1 MNVEYRILGPL
12 DVMVDGR
19 AVALAGR
26 HQRALLALLLAHANE
41 VVPLDRLIDGLWDEA
56 PPETAANIVQGYV
69 SQLRKLLGRETI
81 VTRGRGYALI
91 AADGALDLQR
101 FEQRAASGTA
111 EHAAGRPEAA
121 ANELRAALAL
131 WRGPS
136 LSDLADLPAL
146 RPIAARLDEL
156 RLAALERRIGAD
168 LECGRA
174 AEAAAELDTLIA
186 EHPLR
191 ERLRALQM
199 RALYRC
205 GRQADALAAYRA
217 ARAALV
223 DQLALEPSAELQEL
237 ERAILRQDPSLA
249 PTDGTPSPPAAPAVM
264 CAALATTAPA
274 AAADLGAPLAAER
287 DAELVLAA
295 TVPSVDRLG
304 LVTGEL
310 RELGAALG
318 PRGVIVRTAVFTSVT
333 PGNDLARLAAEQD
346 AALLIADAPSGLLE
360 DARVI
365 ALLEHAPCDVAVLVG
380 DRRLGAGPVLVPF
393 SGAEHDWAAVELG
406 AWLARSLHRPLRLAG
421 ASTGASGRDASRLLA
436 SASLAL
442 QRALGVRAEPVIVEP
457 SPEALVAAA
466 ADAGVVVVGLTERWR
481 HEGLGRARTALATH
495 PGAPAL
501 LVRRGLR
508 PGGLAGRA
516 GDTRFTWTIATAVA

>member
-1 MNVEYRILGPL
+1 MI
-12 DVMVDGR
+12 VDGH

-121 ANELRAALAL
+121 ATELRAALAL

-156 RLAALERRIGAD
+156 RLAALERRIGVD
-168 LECGRA
+168 LECGSA

-217 ARAALV
+217 ARTALV

-249 PTDGTPSPPAAPAVM
+249 PADGTPPPARPPTVL
-264 CAALATTAPA
+264 CAALAATSPA
-274 AAADLGAPLAAER
+274 ALADPGRAAR
-287 DAELVLAA
+287 
-295 TVPSVDRLG
+295 
-304 LVTGEL
+304 
-310 RELGAALG
+310 
-318 PRGVIVRTAVFTSVT
+318 
-333 PGNDLARLAAEQD
+333 
-346 AALLIADAPSGLLE
+346 
-360 DARVI
+360 
-365 ALLEHAPCDVAVLVG
+365 
-380 DRRLGAGPVLVPF
+380 
-393 SGAEHDWAAVELG
+393 
-406 AWLARSLHRPLRLAG
+406 
-421 ASTGASGRDASRLLA
+421 
-436 SASLAL
+436 
-442 QRALGVRAEPVIVEP
+442 
-457 SPEALVAAA
+457 
-466 ADAGVVVVGLTERWR
+466 
-481 HEGLGRARTALATH
+481 GRARGRARAGHHGPLGGPARARH
-495 PGAPAL
+495 RRAAGARRRARAA
-501 LVRRGLR
+501 RRGR
-508 PGGLAGRA
+508 PHRRLHLGHSGQRPRAAGSRAGRGPPA
-516 GDTRFTWTIATAVA
+516 RRRAIRTARGCAR

>member
-12 DVMVDGR
+12 DVSVDGR

-101 FEQRAASGTA
+101 FEQRAANGTA

-121 ANELRAALAL
+121 ATELRAALAL

-156 RLAALERRIGAD
+156 RLAALERRIGVD
-168 LECGRA
+168 LECGSA

-199 RALYRC
+199 RALYRMRSP
-205 GRQADALAAYRA
+205 GRRAGGVPRGAHGTDRPAGARAERRAAGARARDPAAGPEPGTHRRHALAAGRSRRAVRGARHDGAGRGGGPGRA
-217 ARAALV
+217 ARR
-223 DQLALEPSAELQEL
+223 
-237 ERAILRQDPSLA
+237 RAR
-249 PTDGTPSPPAAPAVM
+249 
-264 CAALATTAPA
+264 
-274 AAADLGAPLAAER
+274 
-287 DAELVLAA
+287 
-295 TVPSVDRLG
+295 
-304 LVTGEL
+304 
-310 RELGAALG
+310 
-318 PRGVIVRTAVFTSVT
+318 
-333 PGNDLARLAAEQD
+333 
-346 AALLIADAPSGLLE
+346 
-360 DARVI
+360 
-365 ALLEHAPCDVAVLVG
+365 
-380 DRRLGAGPVLVPF
+380 
-393 SGAEHDWAAVELG
+393 
-406 AWLARSLHRPLRLAG
+406 
-421 ASTGASGRDASRLLA
+421 
-436 SASLAL
+436 
-442 QRALGVRAEPVIVEP
+442 
-457 SPEALVAAA
+457 
-466 ADAGVVVVGLTERWR
+466 
-481 HEGLGRARTALATH
+481 GRARA
-495 PGAPAL
+495 
-501 LVRRGLR
+501 RCN
-508 PGGLAGRA
+508 GGVG
-516 GDTRFTWTIATAVA
+516 